1 MKNIIQFL
9 NDYLSEH
16 GIKQSFVSEK
26 AGISADLLSK
36 TLKGER
42 RLLADEFIRICK
54 AIKIP
59 EIDIARLVCEVN
71 EK

>member
-1 MKNIIQFL
+1 MKNIIKFL

-16 GIKQSFVSEK
+16 GIKQSFVAEK
-26 AGISADLLSK
+26 TGISADLISK

-59 EIDIARLVCEVN
+59 DTEIARLVGEVN